1 MLDKEKHYS
10 EIVLDLGLG
19 RAIVKGQDLP
29 VRNCWHFYTS
39 GDSVEVLFRSEEDFS
54 DGLNR
59 ILPVV
64 TRYDILILA
73 FVLMD
78 SHVHFVLYGKFE
90 SCNRFIHDY
99 IKLTSMYISYKYQEK
114 NTLRSIQISHQTI
127 SDDRYLKTV
136 ICYVVKNPLTAGLP
150 YMPWDYPWG
159 SGSLYFRVNGT
170 WSSPW
175 WMIDSGI
182 MTDKIRDIRK
192 LTRSKVKIDEG
203 ISTINKVIV
212 PAQYVSV
219 DIVEQLFRSHKAY
232 HYFLSTIKEIDVES
246 QGGVISKLSVPL
258 IEMRENRRRLSEE
271 LFGVTELRNLN
282 MEQRLRLA
290 RYLKSR
296 YNCSPKQISKVCGLV
311 YDEVK
316 DLL

>member
-10 EIVLDLGLG
+10 EIVSDLGLA

-136 ICYVVKNPLTAGLP
+136 
-150 YMPWDYPWG
+150 
-159 SGSLYFRVNGT
+159 
-170 WSSPW
+170 
-175 WMIDSGI
+175 
-182 MTDKIRDIRK
+182 
-192 LTRSKVKIDEG
+192 
-203 ISTINKVIV
+203 
-212 PAQYVSV
+212 
-219 DIVEQLFRSHKAY
+219 
-232 HYFLSTIKEIDVES
+232 
-246 QGGVISKLSVPL
+246 
-258 IEMRENRRRLSEE
+258 
-271 LFGVTELRNLN
+271 
-282 MEQRLRLA
+282 
-290 RYLKSR
+290 
-296 YNCSPKQISKVCGLV
+296 
-311 YDEVK
+311 
-316 DLL
+316 

>member
-10 EIVLDLGLG
+10 EIVSDLGLA

-54 DGLNR
+54 EGLNR

-78 SHVHFVLYGKFE
+78 SHVHFVLYGKYE

-159 SGSLYFRVNGT
+159 SGSLYFRVNGA
-170 WSSPW
+170 WSSAW
-175 WMIDSGI
+175 WIINRGNT
-182 MTDKIRDIRK
+182 TDKISDIRR
-192 LTRSKVKIDEG
+192 LTRSRIKTENG
-203 ISTINKVIV
+203 ISIINQVIV

-219 DIVEQLFRSHKAY
+219 DIVEQVFRSHKAY
-232 HYFLSTIKEIDVES
+232 HYFLSATKDTEVES
-246 QGGVISKLSVPL
+246 RGGAISNLSVPL
-258 IEMRENRRRLSEE
+258 IEMRENRKRLSEE
-271 LFGVTELRNLN
+271 LFGVSGLRNLN

-290 RYLKSR
+290 RYMKSR
-296 YNCSPKQISKVCGLV
+296 YNCSPKQISRLCGLV